1 MDAPFGALDA
11 QTRTVMQEGRM
22 RICSAS
28 RRTMLFITHAVEE
41 AVYLSDRVIVMGR
54 NGGEI
59 VADIDIRNTR
69 QFEDWTAHKRIEDVK
84 DLVSFMELP
93 DPHLQTPPGTGFGFL
108 TGAKAALRRV
118 GAEVIDQAVAV
129 NRKRVGRLMRVNGVR
144 GIGRRRG
151 FTVTTQCNGNDS
163 KAPDLVRRKFDAD
176 GPNQLWVADMICVPT
191 WAGLHLPGRGAGR
204 VQPGGW
210 ATPTTT
216 QWPRAS
222 SRVSSARRS
231 TAKPSARGSRLQSEG
246 PRVPRSSAPTC
257 ATRAHRAGVKAEC
270 RGARLRSSRLVPCR
284 HRGSMRF
291 SERLIAFVEAAL
303 GSIDRR
309 RP

>member
-204 VQPGGW
+204 VQPGGGRRLR
-210 ATPTTT
+210 
-216 QWPRAS
+216 QRNGRELLRE
-222 SRVSSARRS
+222 SRVLADRPQNRPREVADSS
-231 TAKPSARGSRLQSEG
+231 PMD
-246 PRVPRSSAPTC
+246 RVC
-257 ATRAHRAGVKAEC
+257 RAALPPL
-270 RGARLRSSRLVPCR
+270 ARL
-284 HRGSMRF
+284 
-291 SERLIAFVEAAL
+291 ERTAL
-303 GSIDRR
+303 A
-309 RP
+309 